1 MTASSGPDES
11 NREPTPEERGLLTE
25 MISGYQ
31 RSQMVLVASQLGLA
45 DLIAAGPKTLTEL
58 AEATQ
63 SNPDSLRRF
72 LRTLI
77 GYGLFRQEEDGRYR
91 MTPLAEPLRED
102 APGSLRPMAM
112 VAAIDTYRSWGEL
125 LHCVQT
131 GQDGFA
137 KAYGMPAADYRT
149 QHPESNRY
157 FNAWMSVGARRRI
170 ESFLDAYD
178 FGDTGLVV
186 DVGGGDGTLLL
197 GILGRHPGLRGVL
210 FDLPRAVGDFEQGSA
225 DASAVS
231 RLRIEAGSFFDG
243 LPGSGDYYILSLILH
258 NWPDEDARRIL
269 ERCRVAIKPDGRL
282 LVLDQVVRDGAPPR
296 SMSDL
301 NMLVNCGALE
311 RTESEWRRLLASGG
325 FEIASIGKAPDYIE
339 AVPV

>member
-1 MTASSGPDES
+1 MTNEDAS
-11 NREPTPEERGLLTE
+11 PEDRARMAE

-31 RSQMVLVASQLGLA
+31 RSQLVLVATQLGLA
-45 DLIAAGPKTLTEL
+45 DLIAAEPKTLEEL
-58 AEATQ
+58 ADATR
-63 SNPDSLRRF
+63 SNPESLRRF

-77 GYGLFRQEEDGRYR
+77 GYGLFRQAEDGRYH
-91 MTPLAEPLRED
+91 MTPMAQPLRED

-125 LHCVQT
+125 LYCVQS
-131 GQDGFA
+131 GNDGFT
-137 KAYGMPAADYRT
+137 KAYGQPAADYRT

-170 ESFLDAYD
+170 QAFLDAYSFRD
-178 FGDTGLVV
+178 SGIVV

-197 GILGRHPGLRGVL
+197 GILARNPGLRGVL
-210 FDLPRAVGDFEQGSA
+210 FDLPRAVADFDVSTA
-225 DASAVS
+225 DPGAAS

-243 LPGSGDYYILSLILH
+243 VPAGGDYYVLSLILH
-258 NWPDEDARRIL
+258 NWPDADARRIL
-269 ERCRVAIKPDGRL
+269 GRCRAAIKPDGRL
-282 LVLDQVVRDGAPPR
+282 LVLDQVVPDGTPAA

-311 RTESEWRRLLASGG
+311 RNESEWRALLASAG
-325 FEIASIGKAPDYIE
+325 FGVVSIGKSLNYLEAAPLG
-339 AVPV
+339 

>member
-1 MTASSGPDES
+1 MNTTNS
-11 NREPTPEERGLLTE
+11 REPTPEERARLAE

-31 RSQMVLVASQLGLA
+31 RSQMVLVAAQLGLA

-63 SNPDSLRRF
+63 SYPDSLRRF

-91 MTPLAEPLRED
+91 MTPLAQALREG

-112 VAAIDTYRSWGEL
+112 VAASDTYRSWGEL
-125 LHCVQT
+125 LYCVQT
-131 GQDGFA
+131 GRDGFA

-149 QHPESNRY
+149 EHPESSRY

-170 ESFLDAYD
+170 ESFLDAYA
-178 FGDTGLVV
+178 FGETGLVV

-210 FDLPRAVGDFEQGSA
+210 FDLPRAVADFKTAAA
-225 DASAVS
+225 DAGAIS
-231 RLRIEAGSFFDG
+231 RLRIEGGSFFDAV
-243 LPGSGDYYILSLILH
+243 PVSGNYYILSLILH

-269 ERCRVAIKPDGRL
+269 ARCRTAIKPDGLL
-282 LVLDQVVRDGAPPR
+282 LVLDQVVPDGTPPA
-296 SMSDL
+296 SMSDM

-311 RTESEWRRLLASGG
+311 RTESEWRALLASSG
-325 FEIASIGKAPDYIE
+325 FEVTSIGTTPSYIE
-339 AVPV
+339 AIPN